1 MGIQKYSQSSDW
13 VESFLT
19 TLSQNYKRDI
29 EQEAEINVKTLP
41 KVVWNDNT
49 FYVSLD
55 TNENSA
61 DVLNEYGNV
70 VTTIK
75 NASSVGDVEQ
85 QLNKEIV
92 SSIVTNK
99 FDKKANTED
108 ANVKQVANLDDELDK
123 VAKYLNITKEAD
135 NYAFQPDSS
144 TQNTQTPQNQDMG
157 YQTTDPSI
165 NGAENTVTNTPTDS
179 SSGIAD
185 SQMNEATTAS
195 KEAINDIHALKKEL
209 KESKSKIAALEK
221 QLSKVADMVAVL
233 TDEIHAY
240 TNPGNVYDLQSED
253 QEVAHFNDTANQSA
267 AVIQFENNS
276 DLTTPYGR
284 VSLKDRI
291 LQDLDNIFDAP
302 DIIID
307 EPVVE
312 TVEVIPV
319 EPAEP
324 VEIVPTDEIDEG
336 IDEELPEL
344 PEEDTIVEVELPVDD
359 TELNEEQDTIENTTD
374 DNIEDKSTI
383 IKLNKKDSAM
393 FKKQICP
400 KCGKHKLSLST
411 KTASVQDVLCQSC
424 KTKFEVDLNTEEIF
438 RHVGGNK

>member
-1 MGIQKYSQSSDW
+1 MEIQKYSQSSDW

-55 TNENSA
+55 TDENSA

-70 VTTIK
+70 VTTVK

-92 SSIVTNK
+92 SSIVTNR
-99 FDKKANTED
+99 FEHKADNGNPMPAKSIT
-108 ANVKQVANLDDELDK
+108 NLDDELDK

-165 NGAENTVTNTPTDS
+165 NGAENIVTNTPNDTS
-179 SSGIAD
+179 SNIAD
-185 SQMNEATTAS
+185 TQMNAATTAN
-195 KEAINDIHALKKEL
+195 KKALDDITSLKKEL
-209 KESKSKIAALEK
+209 KASKKKIASLEK
-221 QLSKVADMVAVL
+221 QLSKVADMVTVL

-240 TNPGNVYDLQSED
+240 TNPGNIYDLQSED

-267 AVIQFENNS
+267 AIIQMENNS

-291 LQDLDNIFDAP
+291 LQDLDNIFD
-302 DIIID
+302 DTNVVIE
-307 EPVVE
+307 EPVIE
-312 TVEVIPV
+312 QVEVVPDTSTK
-319 EPAEP
+319 
-324 VEIVPTDEIDEG
+324 VEIVEAP
-336 IDEELPEL
+336 IDEELPAL
-344 PEEDTIVEVELPVDD
+344 SEETVPDDIAIEMEFPINDTISVDN
-359 TELNEEQDTIENTTD
+359 TNNEAKIV
-374 DNIEDKSTI
+374 
-383 IKLNKKDSAM
+383 KLNAKDSNK

-400 KCGKHKLSLST
+400 ICGKYKLSLST
-411 KTASVQDVLCQSC
+411 KTASVQDVLCKSC
-424 KTKFEVDLNTEEIF
+424 KTKFGVNLNTEEIF
-438 RHVGGNK
+438 RHVGGNE